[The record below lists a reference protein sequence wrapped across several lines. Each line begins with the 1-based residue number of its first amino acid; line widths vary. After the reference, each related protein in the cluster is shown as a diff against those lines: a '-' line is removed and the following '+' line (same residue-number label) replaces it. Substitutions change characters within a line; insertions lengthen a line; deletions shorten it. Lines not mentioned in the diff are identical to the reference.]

1 MADLS
6 KTTTLV
12 NGDVFDPQ
20 VVSDMIKAKV
30 SAKAAMSGYI
40 AVDTSLQGTPGS
52 TVTVPRWGYIG
63 AAEDYAEG
71 TPIDTTKM
79 AFTTAQYGIKKI
91 GKGVMLTDEAQ
102 LSGYGNPM
110 GTATAQ
116 IALSI
121 SEKLDNDRLDVLY
134 ESHNVCDQ
142 STAVIKYTAIV
153 DGVDMF
159 NEEEDSRKVIL
170 IHSKQK
176 TQLRKDSDFISADKF
191 EAGVMVSGSIGRIA
205 GCDVIVS
212 NKVALIKYV
221 TAASTDTGAVAVVAD
236 ASYVSGTNLK
246 ASHVASVT
254 WDATNGKI
262 VSPAVG
268 DYVVAVANNYYMNPI
283 IKLNND
289 SETEDDTPAVTY
301 FLKRDNLV
309 EHERHVGVGDEIV
322 CTAHGMPALTN
333 EAKVVILKTKEK

>member
-1 MADLS
+1 MADLT

-30 SAKAAMSGYI
+30 AAKAAMTGYI
-40 AVDTSLQGTPGS
+40 KVDSTLSGNAGS
-52 TVTVPRWGYIG
+52 TVTIPRWGYIG
-63 AAEDYAEG
+63 PADDYTEG
-71 TPIDTTKM
+71 QPIDTTKM
-79 AFTTAQYGIKKI
+79 AFTTAQYTIKKI

-121 SEKLDNDRLDVLY
+121 DEKLDNDRLDVLY
-134 ESHNVCDQ
+134 ESKNVCDQ
-142 STAVIKYTAIV
+142 SSTVLKYSAIV

-176 TQLRKDSDFISADKF
+176 AQLRKDADFLSADKF
-191 EAGVMVSGSIGRIA
+191 EAGVMASGAIGRIA
-205 GCDVIVS
+205 GCDVVVS
-212 NKVALIKYV
+212 NKVKMEDGV
-221 TAASTDTGAVAVVAD
+221 
-236 ASYVSGTNLK
+236 
-246 ASHVASVT
+246 
-254 WDATNGKI
+254 
-262 VSPAVG
+262 
-268 DYVVAVANNYYMNPI
+268 YYNPI
-283 IKLNND
+283 IKLNNTA
-289 SETEDDTPAVTY
+289 ETEDDLPAVTY

-309 EHERHVGVGDEIV
+309 EHDREVGVGDKII

-333 EAKVVILKTKEK
+333 EAKVVILKTKA

>member
-1 MADLS
+1 MADL
-6 KTTTLV
+6 TNVTTLV

-20 VVSDMIKAKV
+20 VVSDMINAKV
-30 SAKAAMSGYI
+30 AAKAAMTGYI
-40 AVDTSLQGTPGS
+40 KVDNTLQGVAGS
-52 TVTVPRWGYIG
+52 TVTIPRWGYIG
-63 AAEDYAEG
+63 AAEDLEEG
-71 TPIDTTKM
+71 QPIDSTKM

-110 GTATAQ
+110 GTATNQ

-121 SEKLDNDRLDVLY
+121 SEKLDNDRVEVLY
-134 ESHNVCDQ
+134 DSNNVCDQ
-142 STAVIKYTAIV
+142 SSAAIKYAAIV

-176 TQLRKDSDFISADKF
+176 TQLRKDAEFLAADKIGA
-191 EAGVMVSGSIGRIA
+191 ELMTSGAIGRIA
-205 GCDVIVS
+205 GCDVVVS
-212 NKVALIKYV
+212 NKIALIKYV
-221 TAASTDTGAVAVVAD
+221 TAASTDTGALAIVAD

-246 ASHVASVT
+246 ASHVAGVT
-254 WDATNGKI
+254 WDATNSKV

-283 IKLNND
+283 IKLTNAA
-289 SETEDDTPAVTY
+289 ETEDDLPAVTY
-301 FLKRDNLV
+301 FLKRGNLV
-309 EHERHVGVGDEIV
+309 EHERKTGVGDEIV
-322 CTAHGMPALTN
+322 CTAFGMPALTN
-333 EAKVVILKTKEK
+333 ESKVVILKTKA